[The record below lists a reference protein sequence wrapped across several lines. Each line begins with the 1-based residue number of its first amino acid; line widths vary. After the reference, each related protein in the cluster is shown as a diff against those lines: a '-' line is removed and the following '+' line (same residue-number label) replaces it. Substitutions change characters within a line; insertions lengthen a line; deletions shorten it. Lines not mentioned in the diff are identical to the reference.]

1 MMAGNRVQGAH
12 GESSEARRP
21 SLLLKDGRHPL
32 AVIMEGRLG
41 NWGALEQ
48 GELFRWKEPH

>member
-12 GESSEARRP
+12 GESREARRP

-32 AVIMEGRLG
+32 AIIMEGRLG
-41 NWGALEQ
+41 NWGAPEQ